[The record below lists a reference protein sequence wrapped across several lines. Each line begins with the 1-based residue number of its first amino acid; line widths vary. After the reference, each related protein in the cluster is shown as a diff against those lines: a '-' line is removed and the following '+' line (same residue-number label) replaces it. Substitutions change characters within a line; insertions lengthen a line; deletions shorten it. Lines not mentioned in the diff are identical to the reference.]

1 VTSGWYLIRGTCPA
15 VPRLLFA
22 PLKEQIDATRV
33 RWSRVGLALLDYDQ
47 RRWRR
52 AALKRLGPELVW

>member
-1 VTSGWYLIRGTCPA
+1 LRHS
-15 VPRLLFA
+15 
-22 PLKEQIDATRV
+22 KEQIDATRV